1 MYNGLTL
8 FLIFAFMR
16 VVGEI
21 PHPECKITIFHWNNR
36 YLVKLELG
44 PFEQTFKISEHDVAS
59 EQDLQRIVDEDFIA
73 QAMARFADMS
83 KSLEDATSDI

>member
-1 MYNGLTL
+1 
-8 FLIFAFMR
+8 MR

-21 PHPECKITIFHWNNR
+21 PHPECKITIFHWNNK
-36 YLVKLELG
+36 YLIKLELG
-44 PFEQTFKISEHDVAS
+44 PFEQTFKVNEHDLTS
-59 EQDLQRIVDEDFIA
+59 EGQIQEIVSEDFID